1 MRVVIVVVGLAYPL
15 LIYAG
20 LVLVGP
26 RTLAAAAVLLL
37 AHAAS
42 GWRRWREFEVG
53 GTELAPKPP
62 NARQAGGG
70 R

>member
-1 MRVVIVVVGLAYPL
+1 VRVVIVVVGLAYPL

-20 LVLVGP
+20 
-26 RTLAAAAVLLL
+26 
-37 AHAAS
+37 
-42 GWRRWREFEVG
+42 WRRWREFEVG
-53 GTELAPKPP
+53 GPELAPKPP